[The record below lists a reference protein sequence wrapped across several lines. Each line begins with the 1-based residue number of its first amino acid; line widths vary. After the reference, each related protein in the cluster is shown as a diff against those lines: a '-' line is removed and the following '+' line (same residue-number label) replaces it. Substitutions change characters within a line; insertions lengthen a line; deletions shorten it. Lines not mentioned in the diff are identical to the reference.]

1 MLVRQLANIAFGFDR
16 HGQIMAISAHYDGS
30 GKEEVNPII
39 TVGGFFADDEIC
51 RSIEQEWLRATG
63 GAVFHLA
70 DFGTKY
76 CKLGSSTWTLEE
88 RVLFLKRLGGIVNR
102 PSVNILTASV
112 EVAQYRS
119 FSGTAKYAHIQGPP
133 YSALASL
140 CSLLTERTLSVSG
153 LLREQVAY
161 VFEKGEREHELTH
174 TFTDFEKG
182 RGYRYN
188 LRSHHFLSKD
198 ATLLQVADL
207 ISGTA
212 QKVLVRAHKELGTL
226 DNGRTVTP
234 FHNFVKYYSRNG
246 VTAAVMPPLSPTL
259 RCVVANKSL
268 FESLDTMTSLA
279 IAGKPSFLHTRMKQ
293 KTNQGKSKRS
303 GNNA

>member
-1 MLVRQLANIAFGFDR
+1 MLVRRLANISFGFGG
-16 HGQIMAISAHYDGS
+16 HGQFMAISAHYDGS

-39 TVGGFFADDEIC
+39 TVGGFFADDEVC
-51 RSIEQEWLRATG
+51 ECIEQEWLRATG

-76 CKLGSSTWTLEE
+76 CKLGSSAWTVQE
-88 RVLFLKRLGGIVNR
+88 RVTFLKRLGGMVNR
-102 PSVNILTASV
+102 PNVNILTASV
-112 EVAQYRS
+112 EVTQYRT
-119 FSGTAKYAHIQGPP
+119 FAGNAKYAHIQGPP

-140 CSLLTERTLSVSG
+140 CALLTERTLSVSG

-182 RGYRYN
+182 RGYGYN

-198 ATLLQVADL
+198 STLLQVADL
-207 ISGTA
+207 VSGTA
-212 QKVLVRAHKELGTL
+212 QKVLVRALRELGSL

-234 FHNFVKYYSRNG
+234 FHNFGKYYSKNG

-268 FESLDTMTSLA
+268 FESLEYDDLSC
-279 IAGKPSFLHTRMKQ
+279 
-293 KTNQGKSKRS
+293 NQRQSVH
-303 GNNA
+303 A